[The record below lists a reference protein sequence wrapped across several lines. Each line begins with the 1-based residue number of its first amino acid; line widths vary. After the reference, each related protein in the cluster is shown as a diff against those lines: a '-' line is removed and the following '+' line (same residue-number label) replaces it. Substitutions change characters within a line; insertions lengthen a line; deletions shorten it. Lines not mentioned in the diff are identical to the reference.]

1 MPNFGTTQHKHK
13 AAIIHKPTV
22 AAPQN
27 LAELFEEYKTFSLLK
42 KKDDMASNMA
52 VDTEAFVISL
62 DWLRKYSNFILFDQ
76 FKSQKG
82 DMESG
87 ISQTHFEDMHPGPIM
102 TASEI
107 IEQDKNGRNL
117 YGTGTIK
124 GFESE
129 YID

>member
-1 MPNFGTTQHKHK
+1 
-13 AAIIHKPTV
+13 
-22 AAPQN
+22 
-27 LAELFEEYKTFSLLK
+27 
-42 KKDDMASNMA
+42 MASNMA

-87 ISQTHFEDMHPGPIM
+87 ISPTHFEDMHPGPIM

-107 IEQDKNGRNL
+107 IEQDKKGRNL